1 MNKITKIT
9 LSLCTIGA
17 LSSLSALEFQS
28 IGYKSTSMG
37 GTGVANP
44 SANVAVY
51 MNPAMLA
58 FSKSKVDVGIGVG
71 ISAQDNG
78 LLPSIDALDKTNF
91 SALMDKA
98 SLDITT
104 LTATDIS
111 NLQNATTIISNMNG
125 NGVSVTPEINVG
137 IQLGNFGFGVYGY
150 GEVAGRT
157 IVDQTRTAL
166 IIDNGGTYYDINGNT
181 VTQAVY
187 DSTSLEYAINNGLT
201 KFDFNGL
208 LIGEIPV
215 GYGQMFESKYGQI
228 AVGGSLKY
236 MNAKSSFN
244 SISMTNYDTLKDE
257 FDKNTMSSS
266 TYGIDLGLA
275 YKPKIIENL
284 TIGLVAKNINTPS
297 FKTINGDYNI
307 DPMIRTGLSYDLG
320 NILEVAVDYDIS
332 KNKSLNNDFD
342 TQYLGL
348 GLNYHQFSFVSA
360 SAGIKSNMANNN
372 TGLIYTAGI
381 GFGPQFLHVEL
392 AGEMSSK
399 SNSVS
404 GTDIPAYS
412 KATISLVS
420 TF

>member
-1 MNKITKIT
+1 MKKII
-9 LSLCTIGA
+9 LSVCAIGA

-28 IGYKSTSMG
+28 IGYKSTAMG

-44 SANVAVY
+44 SSNVAVY

-58 FSKSKVDVGIGVG
+58 FSKSKVDIGIGVG

-78 LLPSIDALDKTNF
+78 LLPSVDALEKTNF
-91 SALMDKA
+91 STLMDKA
-98 SLDITT
+98 STDVLS
-104 LTATDIS
+104 LTATDIT
-111 NLQNATTIISNMNG
+111 NLQEASTIIGSMNG
-125 NGVSVTPEINVG
+125 NGVSVAPELNVG
-137 IQLGNFGFGVYGY
+137 VQIGNFGFGLYGY

-157 IVDQTRTAL
+157 IVDPTRTAL
-166 IIDNGGTYYDINGNT
+166 LIDNAGTYYDINGNT
-181 VTQAVY
+181 VSQVTY
-187 DSTSLEYAINNGLT
+187 ESTSLEYAINNGLT

-208 LIGEIPV
+208 LIGEIPI

-236 MNAKSSFN
+236 MNAESSFN

-257 FDKNTMSSS
+257 FDKNTMSDS
-266 TYGIDLGLA
+266 TFGIDLGLA
-275 YKPKIIENL
+275 YKPKIVENL

-297 FKTINGDYNI
+297 FKTVNGDYDI
-307 DPMIRTGLSYDLG
+307 DPMIRTGISYDFA
-320 NILEVAVDYDIS
+320 NALEFALDYDIS
-332 KNKSLNNDFD
+332 KNKSLNRDFD
-342 TQYLGL
+342 TQYLGF
-348 GLNYHQFSFVSA
+348 GINYHQFSWISA
-360 SAGIKSNMANNN
+360 SAGLKSNMANNN
-372 TGLIYTAGI
+372 SGIVYTAGI

-399 SNSVS
+399 SNTVS

-412 KATISLVS
+412 KATIALVS